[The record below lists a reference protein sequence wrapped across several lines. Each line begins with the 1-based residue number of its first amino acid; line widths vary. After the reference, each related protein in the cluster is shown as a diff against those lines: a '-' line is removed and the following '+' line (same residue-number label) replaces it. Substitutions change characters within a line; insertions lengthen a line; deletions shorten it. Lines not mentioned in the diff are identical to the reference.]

1 MSRPISWYRLYRG
14 KVWHVGWAADAA
26 ACGAEPGAW
35 AESVGERAP
44 VNARICGDCVSTVR
58 HLYGLVLAAEAGD
71 PRKPFDPWAHGEALI
86 AAEDGASDAE
96 APAATPEP
104 ATVDLVGALR
114 GAIEAARD
122 RRLAAVPDVGV
133 DEWPCGSCG
142 HPNSDHDCV
151 DGTCTVADDAFDA
164 AAGEPLGPCECRG
177 LTRAG

>member
-1 MSRPISWYRLYRG
+1 MPRPVSWFRWYRGR
-14 KVWHVGWAADAA
+14 VWHVGFAQDAA
-26 ACGAEPGAW
+26 ACGSERPADAET
-35 AESVGERAP
+35 VGERAP
-44 VNARICGDCVSTVR
+44 VNARVCGDCAAAVR

-71 PRKPFDPWAHGEALI
+71 PRKPFDPWLAGEALI
-86 AAEDGASDAE
+86 AAEDGAS
-96 APAATPEP
+96 
-104 ATVDLVGALR
+104 
-114 GAIEAARD
+114 ARD

-177 LTRAG
+177 LTRAGLTDG